1 MIREQL
7 QAACE
12 LIAEGEYELARV
24 LLRRIDHPEAR
35 AMLAEL
41 DARRE
46 EGSTRFTALEGET
59 RRKQRSSR
67 EFDLE
72 FT

>member
-1 MIREQL
+1 MSEDKL
-7 QAACE
+7 QAVCE

-41 DARRE
+41 HGRLY
-46 EGSTRFTALEGET
+46 ALHGA
-59 RRKQRSSR
+59 
-67 EFDLE
+67 
-72 FT
+72 